1 MADKATI
8 FVVDDDQGFRDS
20 LAALLRAS
28 GMRVQ
33 TYASAQA
40 FLEAYEPSRL
50 GCLLLDVRMPGISGL
65 DLQERL
71 AARGA
76 KLPIILMT
84 TYGDVPTAVKAMQ
97 AGAINFIEKPIRE
110 EALLESLRRALQQG
124 ERLHKER
131 EYVGRVRALIDR
143 LTPREREVLR
153 MLVAGKA
160 NKVIAAELG
169 ISERTVEIHRQRVRK
184 KLEARSL
191 SQVVRMALVAGSAG

>member
-1 MADKATI
+1 MADEATI
-8 FVVDDDQGFRDS
+8 FVVDDDQGCRDS

-84 TYGDVPTAVKAMQ
+84 AYGDVPTAVKAMQ

-169 ISERTVEIHRQRVRK
+169 ISERTVEIHRQRVMK

>member
-1 MADKATI
+1 MADEATI
-8 FVVDDDQGFRDS
+8 FVVDDDQGCRDS

-50 GCLLLDVRMPGISGL
+50 GCLLLDVRMPSISGL

-84 TYGDVPTAVKAMQ
+84 AYGDVPTAVKAMQ

-169 ISERTVEIHRQRVRK
+169 ISERTVEIHRQRVMK

>member
-1 MADKATI
+1 M
-8 FVVDDDQGFRDS
+8 VDDDQGFRDS

-40 FLEAYEPSRL
+40 FQEAYELSHL

-84 TYGDVPTAVKAMQ
+84 AYGNVPTAVKAMQ

-124 ERLHKER
+124 ERLHKEG
-131 EYVGRVRALIDR
+131 EYVGREG
-143 LTPREREVLR
+143 P
-153 MLVAGKA
+153 
-160 NKVIAAELG
+160 
-169 ISERTVEIHRQRVRK
+169 
-184 KLEARSL
+184 
-191 SQVVRMALVAGSAG
+191 